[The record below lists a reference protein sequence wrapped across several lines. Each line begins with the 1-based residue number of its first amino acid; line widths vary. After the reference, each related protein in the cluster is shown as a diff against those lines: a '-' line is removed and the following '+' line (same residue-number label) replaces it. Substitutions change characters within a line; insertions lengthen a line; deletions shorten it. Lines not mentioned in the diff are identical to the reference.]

1 MDAWTLLPVVVVTT
15 VAVTLLLCLLV
26 INFAS
31 AERRLRR
38 SPQRLYTLQDPDFRR
53 ATGVLL
59 GPAILSGNQV
69 QPLAN
74 GDAIFPPMLRAI
86 ESARVSVCF
95 ETFIYWSGDIGERFA
110 DALVGAADRGVAV
123 HLVLDWIGSR
133 ELQPALLTRFR
144 QAGIEVHLYHRLSWL
159 HLGRLNNRTH
169 RKLLIVDGVLG
180 FTGGVG
186 IGTQWTGNA
195 QDAAHW
201 RDMHYAVTG
210 PVVAQMQAVFLDN
223 WIKVSGNVLHGPA
236 YFPPLES
243 CGDMDAQM
251 FGSSPSGGSESMQ
264 LMFLLAITAAR
275 RSIDIA
281 SPYFVPDRM
290 TRATMVAAAQR
301 GVMVRVLVPGR
312 RTDNTF
318 ARRASQRHW
327 GRLLRAGVAIF
338 EFVPTMMHSK
348 FMVVDGEWTTVGSA
362 NFDNR
367 SFRLNDEANLNVF
380 SIALAEQHAT
390 LFEADLARSRRVSY
404 VAWKNRSL
412 WRRMRESV
420 VSVVESQ
427 L

>member
-1 MDAWTLLPVVVVTT
+1 MDVLTLLPVIAVTAVVT
-15 VAVTLLLCLLV
+15 VVLCLLA

-31 AERRLRR
+31 AERRLQHRPR
-38 SPQRLYTLQDPDFRR
+38 RLYTLQDGDFRR
-53 ATGVLL
+53 AMGVLL
-59 GPAILSGNQV
+59 GPAIVPGNLI

-86 ESARVSVCF
+86 EAARVSVCF
-95 ETFIYWSGDIGERFA
+95 ETFIYWSGDIGDRFA
-110 DALVGAADRGVAV
+110 DALLAAATRGVAV
-123 HLVLDWIGSR
+123 HLVFDWIGSR
-133 ELQPALLTRFR
+133 ELQSALLARFR
-144 QAGIEVHLYHRLSWL
+144 QAGIMVHLYHRLSWM

-169 RKLLIVDGVLG
+169 RKLLIVDGRLG

-195 QDAAHW
+195 QDAGHW

-236 YFPPLES
+236 YFPPLEA

-251 FGSSPSGGSESMQ
+251 FGSSPSGGAESMQ

-290 TRATMVAAAQR
+290 TIDTLVAAAQR
-301 GVMVRVLVPGR
+301 GVLVRVLVPGR
-312 RTDNTF
+312 RTDNGF

-327 GRLLRAGVAIF
+327 GRMLRTGIALF

-348 FMVVDGEWTTVGSA
+348 FMVVDGEWSTVGSA

-380 SIALAEQHAT
+380 SARLAGEHAV

-404 VAWKNRSL
+404 VAWRNRSL
-412 WRRMRESV
+412 WRRLRESV

>member
-59 GPAILSGNQV
+59 GPAILAGNQV

-144 QAGIEVHLYHRLSWL
+144 QSGIEVHLYHRLSWL

-223 WIKVSGNVLHGPA
+223 WIKVSGNVLHGTA
-236 YFPPLES
+236 YFPPLEA

-251 FGSSPSGGSESMQ
+251 FGSSPSGGAESMQ

-281 SPYFVPDRM
+281 SPYFVPDRL
-290 TRATMVAAAQR
+290 TRETLVAAAQR
-301 GVMVRVLVPGR
+301 GILVRVLVPGR